1 MNNPT
6 QILIIS
12 ILLSNLIIIVI
23 AYQIF
28 KSKLKKQEKALKK
41 HFNSILGLGVSHLH
55 DAANFFALI
64 KQNINEE
71 SSREAANF
79 AKGAAFHFR
88 SIFDELKT
96 SFESFNQ
103 ADIRD
108 LSHAKFDLLY
118 QKDTL
123 DLKDLLE
130 MELFQISN
138 FSRVEIVNNSNTEHA
153 LAFGNFSLLSKAVLN
168 LVENA
173 LKHTEGKV
181 KLELKDTGKRWQIK
195 ISSFGKSVP
204 EEIANNIN
212 TQQSIKTGH
221 GLSSL
226 VDILDFH
233 NTKAEI
239 ITLADEGSSIIF
251 ELDKYSEI
259 KAERQEQK
267 NSSGSSSFNFSPV
280 IFILLSLVLIIL
292 SSWVIVKHNRT
303 ACLDYFKSKTNI
315 LQKHE
320 LPNDYEAKLEYVKS
334 SLLELKKLTETYET
348 ENGED
353 IISKIDSLKEDLLSN
368 TLVTERNFES
378 YLLFRYIDLHSKPN
392 LKDYIESE
400 ALKLIIYYPD
410 SFILNH
416 YKSEYFYNKGI
427 YHKAFFYSYKEL
439 VSLFNEKLYLSPV
452 IYSADEIIEKY
463 SNTSKLSLI
472 MASMQKA
479 PRPAPLE
486 EQELT
491 IAPIPEENAINDTAS
506 LNTSLRGENAVNDAA
521 ISQENKLLLDLENNE
536 EINRYR
542 APMDF
547 NERRDRAA
555 RPNPPKQEDK
565 KEDLDAL
572 INLQDSN
579 LELHYEL

>member
-1 MNNPT
+1 MNNST
-6 QILIIS
+6 QIIILS
-12 ILLSNLIIIVI
+12 VLLSNLIIIII

-28 KSKLKKQEKALKK
+28 KGKLKKQEKALKK

-71 SSREAANF
+71 TSKEAANF

-103 ADIRD
+103 ADIKD

-118 QKDTL
+118 QKDTI

-138 FSRVEIVNNSNTEHA
+138 FSRVEIIDNSNTEHA
-153 LAFGNFSLLSKAVLN
+153 LGFGNYSLLSKAVLN

-173 LKHTEGKV
+173 LKHTEGNV
-181 KLELKDTGKRWQIK
+181 KLELKDNGKRWQIK

-212 TQQSIKTGH
+212 TQNSIKTGH

-226 VDILDFH
+226 IDILEFH
-233 NTKAEI
+233 NSKAEI
-239 ITLADEGSSIIF
+239 LTLADEGSSIVF
-251 ELDKYSEI
+251 ELDKYSES
-259 KAERQEQK
+259 KAEKYEK
-267 NSSGSSSFNFSPV
+267 KHSSGPGFNFSPV
-280 IFILLSLVLIIL
+280 IFIILSIILILL
-292 SSWVIVKHNRT
+292 SSWVIIKHNRES
-303 ACLDYFKSKTNI
+303 CLDYFKSKTKI
-315 LQKHE
+315 LEKHE
-320 LPNDYEAKLEYVKS
+320 LSNDYESKLEYMKS
-334 SLLELKKLTETYET
+334 SLLELKRLTETYDADNT
-348 ENGED
+348 EDAIKE
-353 IISKIDSLKEDLLSN
+353 IEALKEDILEN
-368 TLVTERNFES
+368 TLVTERTFQS
-378 YLLFRYIDLHSKPN
+378 YLIFRYLDLYSKPS
-392 LKDYIESE
+392 LKEYIESE

-416 YKSEYFYNKGI
+416 YKSEYLFKNKV
-427 YHKAFFYSYKEL
+427 YHKALFYSYKEF
-439 VSLFNEKLYLSPV
+439 VSLFNEKLYLNPV
-452 IYSADEIIEKY
+452 TYSADQILEEY
-463 SNTSKLSLI
+463 SKTNKLGLI
-472 MASMQKA
+472 MASMLKTPKQ
-479 PRPAPLE
+479 APLQ

-491 IAPIPEENAINDTAS
+491 LIPEEAEKEPSKQAQSKPETPKFTGLDQNI
-506 LNTSLRGENAVNDAA
+506 RGNE
-521 ISQENKLLLDLENNE
+521 LLLDIENNE
-536 EINRYR
+536 EINKYR

-547 NERRDRAA
+547 NERRDHAA
-555 RPNPPKQEDK
+555 KPNPPE
-565 KEDLDAL
+565 EDLDAL